1 MFKPQ
6 IVYPLNGIVSHTLF
20 EPSKPKTNPNSNPF
34 ADSISNQTSWP
45 MISPIFQ
52 NNQPVRRQL
61 FLILTPLNRVVNR
74 EWPRFSVFL
83 QWQRVYDIYDD
94 FWDVFKEIEILLPPY
109 SAEEVGVNWWRT
121 LSSDAA
127 KVEYSDIAQDL

>member
-6 IVYPLNGIVSHTLF
+6 IAYPLNGIVSHTLF
-20 EPSKPKTNPNSNPF
+20 EPSKPKTNPTSNPF
-34 ADSISNQTSWP
+34 ADSIANEASWP

>member
-1 MFKPQ
+1 M
-6 IVYPLNGIVSHTLF
+6 L
-20 EPSKPKTNPNSNPF
+20 KTNQIWAPNYDLF
-34 ADSISNQTSWP
+34 ADWITDQLIWP
-45 MISPIFQ
+45 KISPIPEL
-52 NNQPVRRQL
+52 NKPVRRQL

-94 FWDVFKEIEILLPPY
+94 FWDVFKEIEIFLPPY
-109 SAEEVGVNWWRT
+109 SAEEAGVNWWRT